1 MTPRTS
7 AIGTAVAAAAASSL
21 LAGPAQAQT
30 SATIEP
36 SFSPNLK
43 GARAALTFT
52 IRYAGGELGIPSPL
66 RQAVLRFPAGLGLHI
81 PHLRS
86 CDMERLRDRGAS
98 GCPAQSRIGGGR
110 ALVESL
116 PGAQPIV
123 ENVTLHAFLG
133 PPQNLRPT
141 FEIVAEGL
149 TPIAASVVLRGTMR
163 ADRAPY
169 GEQLVMSIPPIST
182 IPSEPDASIAMF
194 SLTVGTSTHRRGR
207 NANTVVVPSR
217 CPIGGFPF
225 AADFTYADGSS
236 GGATA
241 MTPCPR

>member
-1 MTPRTS
+1 MPAQI
-7 AIGTAVAAAAASSL
+7 AICATVAAAAACSL
-21 LAGPAQAQT
+21 LAGPARAQI

-36 SFSPNLK
+36 SFSPNLP

-52 IRYAGGELGIPSPL
+52 VRYAGGELGIPSPL
-66 RQAVLRFPAGLGLHI
+66 RHAVLRFPAGLGLDI

-86 CDMERLRDRGAS
+86 CSTERLRDRGAS

-116 PGAQPIV
+116 PGSQPIA
-123 ENVTLHAFLG
+123 ENVTLRAFLG

-149 TPIAASVVLRGTMR
+149 TPIAVSVVLKGTMR
-163 ADRAPY
+163 LDRAPY
-169 GEQLVMSIPPIST
+169 GEQLVMAIPPIPT
-182 IPSEPDASIAMF
+182 LPSEPDASIVTF
-194 SLTVGTSTHRRGR
+194 SLTVGTSRRR
-207 NANTVVVPSR
+207 RTRDANAIVVPSR
-217 CPIGGFPF
+217 CPLGGFPF
-225 AADFTYADGSS
+225 AAMFTYADDTS

-241 MTPCPR
+241 TAPCPR

>member
-1 MTPRTS
+1 MPAQI
-7 AIGTAVAAAAASSL
+7 AICVAVAVAAACSL
-21 LAGPAQAQT
+21 LAGPARAQT

-36 SFSPNLK
+36 SFSPNVPR
-43 GARAALTFT
+43 ATAALTFT

-66 RQAVLRFPAGLGLHI
+66 RRAVLRFPAGLGLHI

-86 CDMERLRDRGAS
+86 CSTERLRDRGAG
-98 GCPAQSRIGGGR
+98 GCPVQSRIGGGR

-116 PGAQPIV
+116 PGSQLIA

-149 TPIAASVVLRGTMR
+149 TPIAVSVVLKATMR
-163 ADRAPY
+163 LDRAPY
-169 GEQLVMSIPPIST
+169 GEQLVMSIPPIPT

-194 SLTVGTSTHRRGR
+194 SLTVGTGARRHMR
-207 NANTVVVPSR
+207 DANAVVVPPR
-217 CPIGGFPF
+217 CPPGGFPF
-225 AADFTYADGSS
+225 AAEFSYADGSS

-241 MTPCPR
+241 LAPCSR